1 MNPKNSKDA
10 AEGKLK
16 EGLNDIA
23 EERNKGAQQTRKKF
37 YNDRQNLSDEGTRI
51 ASYWDQVDDLKDAL
65 TQLLG

>member
-51 ASYWDQVDDLKDAL
+51 ASY
-65 TQLLG
+65 